1 VTAPSA
7 NAVGLE
13 MGLALVF
20 GLLTFWLNFIPAIGA
35 PLGVLLPLPFVALD
49 PKFSTAE
56 IAIVFFAPMLLAF
69 VNKDI
74 IEPKVFANSTNLEPV
89 MVMLAILLWGSV
101 WGITGMVLAVPITAV
116 IRIYLENIEH
126 PLTRYLALALGGK
139 PTTMPGSSSAGSS
152 EANTPHPKFC
162 AGGDSAERAF
172 QML

>member
-1 VTAPSA
+1 
-7 NAVGLE
+7 
-13 MGLALVF
+13 
-20 GLLTFWLNFIPAIGA
+20 
-35 PLGVLLPLPFVALD
+35 
-49 PKFSTAE
+49 
-56 IAIVFFAPMLLAF
+56 MLLAF

-74 IEPKVFANSTNLEPV
+74 IEPKARAARPIGVSPLRGHRPPSTPACLAPQVFANSTNLEPV